1 MATTRAAAG
10 SGAHEERSLF
20 VRGATGLV
28 RGWAVRDAFIY
39 SVFAI
44 NLVTLGFYIFSFGP
58 FIPGGSL
65 LWAVILSGAYL
76 VFQAITYASLIA
88 AMPRAG
94 GDYVWMSR
102 VLGGGIGFVL
112 AVCGWWF
119 ILWHWVPIYA
129 NILNI
134 EVLGPMAAIVGW
146 DSAVTWLSDKP
157 GIFVASIVTA
167 IFASVFIALGIR
179 TYARIQKICFYG
191 GLIGLAIMA
200 ILLLVNS
207 KTSFVSHFNTEA
219 AQTYG
224 AQNAYGGTLKA
235 GLKDYNPGGVGSV
248 SLSGTVLLIPMLL
261 FFNLWSN
268 WGATLYGE
276 VRGASDFRK
285 NIYAMGGALI
295 ATTIVGAIFLLLFAK
310 TFGWDF
316 YNAANNAFW
325 AGTGPVGVFPYP
337 GTMAAFLMG
346 SPILQFIL
354 ITLLSLWFFGWVGS
368 VFLSS
373 TRVIFATA
381 FDRVLPEW
389 AAKVG
394 RNGVPYAALALML
407 IPSIPISYLY
417 AYNAD
422 FTSWTLDATLVIAI
436 TFLGSTV
443 AAAILPWRK
452 PEIYNASPIARYRVL
467 GIPLITF
474 SAVGFAIILVFSLYH
489 WFKDDV
495 YAVNNA
501 SSLKYM
507 GAMYLLAILIY
518 VGSRLLRRSQGM
530 DLKMVYDEI
539 PGRVADAI
547 RRRLRSRPARGRAPA
562 GGGRDGAAPG
572 PSRSRSRRSCASGS
586 CTPPRPRRSARTS
599 ATRATTS
606 RPSRTSRSGRPAGAR
621 WAPAWRSP
629 CRRASRGSS
638 RRGPGSPR
646 GTASRSSTRRAW
658 WTPATAA
665 SCA

>member
-1 MATTRAAAG
+1 MSTADVAADT
-10 SGAHEERSLF
+10 GAYEERSLF
-20 VRGATGLV
+20 VRKATGLV

-58 FIPGGSL
+58 FIPAGSL

-157 GIFVASIVTA
+157 GIFVASILTA

-191 GLIGLAIMA
+191 GVTGLAIMA

-207 KTSFVSHFNTEA
+207 KANFISSFNTEA

-224 AQNAYGGTLKA
+224 AQNAYQGTLTA
-235 GLKDYNPGGVGSV
+235 GLKGYDPGGVGSF
-248 SLSGTVLLIPMLL
+248 SLSATVLLIPMLL

-325 AGTGPVGVFPYP
+325 AGSGPTGVFPYP

-436 TFLGSTV
+436 TFLGSAV

-452 PEIYNASPIARYRVL
+452 PEIYKASPIARYKVL
-467 GIPLITF
+467 GVPLITF
-474 SAVGFAIILVFSLYH
+474 AAVMFAIILVFSLYH

-495 YAVNNA
+495 YGVNNV
-501 SSLKYM
+501 SSLRYM
-507 GAMYLLAILIY
+507 GAMYLLAIAIY
-518 VGSRLLRRSQGM
+518 VGSRLFRRSQGM

-539 PGRVADAI
+539 PVE
-547 RRRLRSRPARGRAPA
+547 
-562 GGGRDGAAPG
+562 
-572 PSRSRSRRSCASGS
+572 
-586 CTPPRPRRSARTS
+586 
-599 ATRATTS
+599 
-606 RPSRTSRSGRPAGAR
+606 
-621 WAPAWRSP
+621 
-629 CRRASRGSS
+629 
-638 RRGPGSPR
+638 
-646 GTASRSSTRRAW
+646 
-658 WTPATAA
+658 
-665 SCA
+665 

>member
-1 MATTRAAAG
+1 MSTADVTADAG
-10 SGAHEERSLF
+10 AYEERSLF
-20 VRGATGLV
+20 VRKATGLV

-58 FIPGGSL
+58 FIPAGSL

-129 NILNI
+129 NILNV
-134 EVLGPMAAIVGW
+134 EVLGPLAAILGW
-146 DSAVTWLSDKP
+146 DGAVTFLSGKD
-157 GIFVASIVTA
+157 GIFAACFVTA
-167 IFASVFIALGIR
+167 ILASVFIGLGIR
-179 TYARIQKICFYG
+179 TYARIQKFCFYG
-191 GLIGLAIMA
+191 GLAGLAIVA

-207 KTSFVSHFNTEA
+207 KTSFISHFNTEA
-219 AQTYG
+219 ADAYG
-224 AQNAYGGTLKA
+224 VKNAYQGTLDA
-235 GLKDYNPGGVGSV
+235 GLKNFDPGAVTAFNAKA
-248 SLSGTVLLIPMLL
+248 TVLLIPFML

-295 ATTIVGAIFLLLFAK
+295 ATTVVAAILFLLFSK

-316 YNAANNAFW
+316 YNAANNAYW
-325 AGTGPVGVFPYP
+325 TADGGPLGTFPYP
-337 GTMAAFLMG
+337 GTFAAFLFG
-346 SPILQFIL
+346 SPILQFLL
-354 ITLLSLWFFGWVGS
+354 ISLLSLWFFGWVGS

-389 AAKVG
+389 VAKVG

-407 IPSIPISYLY
+407 IPSIPISAFY
-417 AYNAD
+417 AYSAD
-422 FTSWTLDATLVIAI
+422 FASWTLDATLVIAI

-467 GIPLITF
+467 GIPMITF
-474 SAVGFAIILVFSLYH
+474 AAVLFAIILVFSLYH

-495 YAVNNA
+495 YGVNNT
-501 SSLKYM
+501 SSLRYM
-507 GAMYLLAILIY
+507 VLLYLIAIGIY
-518 VGSRLLRRSQGM
+518 AGSRLYRRSQGM
-530 DLKMVYDEI
+530 NLKMVYDEI
-539 PGRVADAI
+539 PVE
-547 RRRLRSRPARGRAPA
+547 
-562 GGGRDGAAPG
+562 
-572 PSRSRSRRSCASGS
+572 
-586 CTPPRPRRSARTS
+586 
-599 ATRATTS
+599 
-606 RPSRTSRSGRPAGAR
+606 
-621 WAPAWRSP
+621 
-629 CRRASRGSS
+629 
-638 RRGPGSPR
+638 
-646 GTASRSSTRRAW
+646 
-658 WTPATAA
+658 
-665 SCA
+665 